1 MESVSGIKLCLKH
14 YKESR
19 AKLVRQVQ
27 ELVNVRS
34 QLTYVS
40 SDMLQKAIGVDITAS
55 RATYRLSSRLEE
67 LVSSIETT
75 KAEIMEAIA
84 TLTSKVPV
92 KAKEA
97 LIDKDYLLNVVSQ
110 IAHQSALENIIVDK
124 LLSPDGAL
132 IDPDSLTTYV
142 ACFDY
147 PPYLVEAD
155 IDALLLI

>member
-97 LIDKDYLLNVVSQ
+97 LIDNDYLLNVVSQ